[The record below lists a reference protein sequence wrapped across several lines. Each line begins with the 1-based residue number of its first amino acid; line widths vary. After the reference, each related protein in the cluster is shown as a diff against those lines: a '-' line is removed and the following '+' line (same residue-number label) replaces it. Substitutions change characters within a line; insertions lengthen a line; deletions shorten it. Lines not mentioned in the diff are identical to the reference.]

1 MAKLCANL
9 EHTQRE
15 ANSKIRQI
23 FHFPSRRQAD
33 MTVFA
38 FGSSTRRQHF
48 LVLTV
53 DKVFS
58 FNY

>member
-1 MAKLCANL
+1 MLIWSTHKG
-9 EHTQRE
+9 
-15 ANSKIRQI
+15 KQI
-23 FHFPSRRQAD
+23 LRSDKYFTSPLSRQAD